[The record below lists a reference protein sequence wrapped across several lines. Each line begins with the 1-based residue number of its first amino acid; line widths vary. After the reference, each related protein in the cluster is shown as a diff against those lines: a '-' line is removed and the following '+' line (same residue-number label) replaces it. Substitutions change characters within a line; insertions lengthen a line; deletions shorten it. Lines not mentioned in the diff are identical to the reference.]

1 MAIGYLY
8 VLHNPTMPSLL
19 KVGYTCS
26 SVDKRRRELSGSTG
40 VPREFVTEYFHLTE
54 DVEEVEAK
62 VHETLADSR
71 FGENREFFAA
81 SLEIVI
87 AAIQKHVSEPVVR
100 FQRPGSSQVT
110 ASPDCE
116 CRRCGHRYERTS
128 AQNLCPACGF

>member
-54 DVEEVEAK
+54 DVEDVESK

-81 SLEIVI
+81 SLETVI

-110 ASPDCE
+110 VSPDYE
-116 CRRCGHRYERTS
+116 CHRCGHRYERTS
-128 AQNLCPACGF
+128 AQNLCPVCGF

>member
-81 SLEIVI
+81 SLETVI

-110 ASPDCE
+110 ASPDYE

-128 AQNLCPACGF
+128 AQNLCPVCVF